1 MAKNHFLALWMI
13 QKCIFVTF
21 EVDSS
26 AFMMEADELADGQQ
40 TTNNS
45 SVGGVTNQDKSKK
58 LMQNV
63 WQIQLINVDKVHSIN
78 LFAS

>member
-1 MAKNHFLALWMI
+1 
-13 QKCIFVTF
+13 
-21 EVDSS
+21 
-26 AFMMEADELADGQQ
+26 MMEADELADGQQ
-40 TTNNS
+40 TTNNF

-78 LFAS
+78 LFVS